1 MRIAI
6 GNSGTQN
13 DGYQENVLHGE
24 ICVLFPS
31 YLSVKKEL

>member
-1 MRIAI
+1 MGITI

-13 DGYQENVLHGE
+13 DGNQESVLHGE